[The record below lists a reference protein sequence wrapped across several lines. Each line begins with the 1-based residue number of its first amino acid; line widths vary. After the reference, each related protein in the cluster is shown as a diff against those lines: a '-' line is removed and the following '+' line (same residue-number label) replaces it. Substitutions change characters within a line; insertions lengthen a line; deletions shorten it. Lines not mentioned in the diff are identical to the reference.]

1 MGVTLNVVAAAARWH
16 MMTQRRQ
23 VTHILQFSQGFDM
36 HMKVY
41 VCMLS

>member
-1 MGVTLNVVAAAARWH
+1 MGVTLNVLAAVVCWH
-16 MMTQRRQ
+16 TMTLRLQ

-36 HMKVY
+36 HMIVY